1 MALKASPF
9 TVAPSGV
16 RVSVKLAPK
25 AGHNRISGF
34 ADDADGNCV
43 LKASVTAAP
52 EGGKANAALIR
63 MLAREWGLPKTSLE
77 VAVGASGRRKTLF
90 IRGDAEMLSRRLNQW
105 AEDADE

>member
-1 MALKASPF
+1 MVHKASPF
-9 TVAPSGV
+9 TAAPSGV
-16 RVSVKLAPK
+16 KVNVKLAPK

-63 MLAREWGLPKTSLE
+63 MLAKEWGLPKTSLE

-90 IRGDAEMLSRRLNQW
+90 IKGDAEMLGRRLNQW
-105 AEDADE
+105 ADNARE